1 MVKVQNRRRGP
12 DAVTKWINYTAV
24 ISWIIIIVIF
34 LMVSLSKPGAV
45 FNTKTGGMNIG
56 GTWDMKLLKNSL
68 YMVFPL
74 FILSI
79 IGLISNASRHKRK
92 SDRFN
97 KTIIINL
104 FLSLG
109 CIIYFFIIKK

>member
-1 MVKVQNRRRGP
+1 MVKVKNRRRGP
-12 DAVTKWINYTAV
+12 DVVIRWINYTAV
-24 ISWIIIIVIF
+24 ISWIILIIIF
-34 LMVSLSKPGAV
+34 LMVSLSKPGMV
-45 FNTKTGGMNIG
+45 FNPKSGLNIG
-56 GTWDMKLLKNSL
+56 ATWDMKLLRYAL

-104 FLSLG
+104 ILSLG
-109 CIIYFFIIKK
+109 CIIYFFIVKQ

>member
-1 MVKVQNRRRGP
+1 MVKIKDRRRGP
-12 DAVTKWINYTAV
+12 DAVTRGINYTAI
-24 ISWIIIIVIF
+24 ISWIILIVIF
-34 LMVSLSKPGAV
+34 LMVSLSKPGMV
-45 FNTKTGGMNIG
+45 FNPKSGLNVG
-56 GTWDMKLLKNSL
+56 GTWDMKLLRYAL

-97 KTIIINL
+97 KTLIINL

-109 CIIYFFIIKK
+109 CIIYFFILKH